1 MSSIPHLG
9 NSTDQTLKEYIVS
22 LKSMSDSDEFYKDME
37 TEGGNLYIP
46 NRAVECKK
54 RRPVSRNTH
63 YMLTYDEAAQILN
76 DPRVES
82 VILNYKSLGAVRGT
96 FGFTQTSANFDKRT
110 ASDPNDINW
119 GLLRCLYKTN
129 PPNWGIG
136 ATPALSDTI
145 YSDCSGKNV
154 DVVIM
159 DDGCPYPFTFEYSQN
174 ADGTGYSRMIEYNWF
189 QHNPTIDNS
198 FPTSVYHY
206 NANRLQEHGAH
217 TTGTTAG
224 NTQGWAR
231 DANIYNITFYD
242 DIDYVREFHKNK
254 PINPLTGVK
263 NPTIMNNSWG
273 YRANLTLG
281 RISKFTI
288 RGVDYYPQ
296 SGSSPNFVWNNT
308 FLDTVARFKRNSS
321 VPFRDTATD
330 IDMIDAMEEGIVVV
344 ASAGNSAFYVD
355 VPGGPDY
362 DNTCVFNNV
371 TYYIHRG
378 SSPGSANGG
387 TENTKVICVGAAGPH
402 NGSNTAIWNA
412 TGIESNDY
420 RAEFS
425 NYGPRIDVYAP
436 GSAIQSIWVSNQ
448 PYYDSVM
455 ASTDPRVAILG
466 GLSGI
471 NNFLKIPGTS
481 MSGPQ
486 VAGIL
491 ACIAEKYPRMTQ
503 ADARSYIKQT
513 SPNTILSTSG
523 GTEDSQ
529 DAGISFNPSSN
540 NQMILLK
547 GTRIKTMDDN
557 GDLHK
562 IPYPEISAN
571 YRPESGQLVPRQRN
585 TYRYQNSRTFSVT
598 ANPPVITNGQSS
610 IVTINANVPNG
621 TVIPY
626 IITGKTPVIT
636 SPSFDTGLS
645 AVCDVDFILADLD
658 TSPNSAFSIQTVD
671 EYTVVVAA
679 ISQEF
684 EALFPLNLFTNSSTS
699 PTSGNNNDGFWQISL
714 PWNFE
719 YLGTLYNEIFVGT
732 NSYITFGSGSDEFFV
747 SPFNPPISKIM
758 ISSGD
763 NSCQRIFYET
773 IGTSPN
779 RLFCVRFQGHVD
791 YTGGILGS
799 PTLEWEARFFESSQ
813 NQVDIHIGINDRQL
827 PGAPAQFSITP
838 SEIGSVPLTNFVT
851 INNGTANLTI
861 TAQTLYS
868 YMCNVR
874 LGIFPAPNT
883 NLQIN

>member
-1 MSSIPHLG
+1 MSPIPHLG
-9 NSTDQTLKEYIVS
+9 NSEDQTLKEYIVS
-22 LKSMSDSDEFYKDME
+22 LKNISDSDEFYKDME

-46 NRAVECKK
+46 NRVIECKK
-54 RRPVSRNTH
+54 RRPISRNTH

-82 VILNYKSLGAVRGT
+82 VVLNYKDLGAVRGA

-129 PPNWGIG
+129 PPNWGID
-136 ATPALSDTI
+136 ATPSLSDTI
-145 YSDCSGKNV
+145 YADCSGKNV

-159 DDGCPYPFTFEYSQN
+159 DDGCPYPSTLEYSQN
-174 ADGTGYSRMIEYNWF
+174 ADGTGYSRMVEYNWF

-198 FPTSVYHY
+198 SPATIY
-206 NANRLQEHGAH
+206 NYEARRLQEHGAH

-273 YRANLTLG
+273 YRANLALG

-288 RGVDYYPQ
+288 RGVDYFPQ

-308 FLDTVARFKRNSS
+308 FLDTVARFKKNSS
-321 VPFRDTATD
+321 VPFRDTGTD
-330 IDMIDAMEEGIVVV
+330 IDMIDAMAEGIIVV

-362 DNTCVFNNV
+362 DNTCVENGI

-402 NGSNTAIWNA
+402 DGGSNISFS

-436 GSAIQSIWVSNQ
+436 GSAIQSIWTSGQ
-448 PYYDSVM
+448 PYYDNALSC
-455 ASTDPRVAILG
+455 TDPRVAILG
-466 GLSGI
+466 GLSNI
-471 NNFLKIPGTS
+471 NNFVKTPGTS

-513 SPNTILSTSG
+513 SPNTLVSTSG
-523 GTEDSQ
+523 GTEDFQ

-540 NQMILLK
+540 DQMILLK

-571 YRPESGQLVPRQRN
+571 YRPGVGQLIPRQRN
-585 TYRYQNSRTFSVT
+585 TYRYQNSRTFSIT
-598 ANPPVITNGQSS
+598 ANPPVIATGQTST
-610 IVTINANVPNG
+610 VTINANVPNG
-621 TVIPY
+621 TVVPY
-626 IITGKTPVIT
+626 IITGQTPVIT
-636 SPSFDTGLS
+636 SIADTGFS
-645 AVCDVDFILADLD
+645 AVCDVDFTLFDLD
-658 TSPNSAFSIQTVD
+658 TSPNSAFIIQTVD
-671 EYTVVVAA
+671 PQTVTFSP
-679 ISQEF
+679 IPEEF
-684 EALFPLNLFTNSSTS
+684 EALFNLNLYTNSSTS
-699 PTSGNNNDGFWQISL
+699 PTSGNNDDGFWQIPL

-719 YLGTLYNEIFVGT
+719 YLGTSYNEVFVGT
-732 NSYITFGSGSDEFFV
+732 NSYITFGSGSAEYFT
-747 SPFNPPISKIM
+747 SPFNPSIPKIM

-763 NSCQRIFYET
+763 NSCQRILYET
-773 IGTSPN
+773 VGTSPN
-779 RLFCVRFQGHVD
+779 RAFFIRFQGHISYD
-791 YTGGILGS
+791 GGILGS
-799 PTLEWEARFFESSQ
+799 PTLEWEARFYESSQ
-813 NQVDIHIGINDRQL
+813 NQIDLHIGINNRVTLQSS
-827 PGAPAQFSITP
+827 QYTITP
-838 SEIGSVPLTNFVT
+838 SEIGSIPLAGTVT

-861 TAQTLYS
+861 TAQTLDS
-868 YMCNVR
+868 YICNVR
-874 LGIFPAPNT
+874 LGIFPAPNV